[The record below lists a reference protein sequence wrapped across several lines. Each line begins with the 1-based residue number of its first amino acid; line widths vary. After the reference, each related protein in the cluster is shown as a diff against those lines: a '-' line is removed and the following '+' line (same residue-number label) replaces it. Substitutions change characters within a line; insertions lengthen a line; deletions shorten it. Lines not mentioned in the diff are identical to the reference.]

1 MTTAFVL
8 SGGGS
13 LGSVQAGMILALAER
28 DIVADLIVGTS
39 VGAVNAGWLA
49 GNPGRDGA
57 TALAETWRSIH
68 RRDVFP
74 NDLPGGLLGFVG
86 RRDHLVSARG
96 LRAILGK
103 HLAFERLED
112 APTPIRVV
120 ATDIRT
126 GEDVVLTTGDAVDA
140 ISASAAIP
148 GVFRPVTIDDRVLVD
163 GAVANNVPITHAV
176 QAGASKI
183 YVLPTGYACALSEV
197 PKSALGVAMQALT
210 LMLAQG
216 LARDVKQYEDDVEIV
231 VLPPLCPL
239 DVSPIDF
246 SRTDELITRAHK
258 SSAGWLDESHTISPH
273 ALLGFHHH

>member
-13 LGSVQAGMILALAER
+13 LGSVQAGMVLALAER
-28 DIVADLIVGTS
+28 DIVPDLVVGTS

-57 TALAETWRSIH
+57 IALADAWRSI
-68 RRDVFP
+68 RRNDVFP
-74 NDLPGGLLGFVG
+74 NDLRGVLGFVG

-96 LRAILGK
+96 LRAILRR

-120 ATDIRT
+120 ATDILT
-126 GEDVVLTTGDAVDA
+126 GEEVVLTEGDAVDA

-148 GVFRPVTIDDRVLVD
+148 GVFRPVTISDRVLVD

-176 QAGASKI
+176 HAGATKI
-183 YVLPTGYACALSEV
+183 YVLPTGYACALSQS
-197 PKSALGVAMQALT
+197 PKTALGVAIQALT

-216 LARDVKQYEDDVEIV
+216 LARDVERFENEVEIV

-239 DVSPIDF
+239 DVSPVDF
-246 SRTDELITRAHK
+246 SHTDELIERARA
-258 SSAGWLDESHTISPH
+258 SSGEWLDKDHTMPPH
-273 ALLGFHHH
+273 ALLDLHRH